1 MNHRQIEAFRAIML
15 TGTTA
20 RAASYMHTS
29 QPAVSRLLGQLEAS
43 LQMRLFERERSRL
56 KATPEAKL
64 WFAELERSYTGLE
77 HLQQYAKQLRYGSGG
92 SITVACLP
100 ALGFGLMPR
109 IIAAFRQ
116 EYPDILV
123 RFEIGSSAQVRDQ
136 IARGQC
142 DIGFAADEVNL
153 EGMTA
158 TPIVTTDA
166 MVAMPAGHPLTKRRR
181 TRLADLCDYPFI
193 ALSRSDTT
201 RRQLDEL
208 LAADGRMLRLACET
222 PYSITVASLAMNGI
236 GIGLVNPLA
245 LHDLDGKDLTLRP
258 LDRKITFRT
267 LALQVGSSPLSLPA
281 QTFLKQAKQ
290 ILDSAASGLRKGR
303 SLF

>member
-1 MNHRQIEAFRAIML
+1 ML

-20 RAASYMHTS
+20 RAAEHMHTS
-29 QPAVSRLLGQLEAS
+29 QPAISRLLGQLEAS

-64 WFAELERSYTGLE
+64 WFAELERSYTGMD
-77 HLQQYAKQLRYGSGG
+77 HLRQYAKQLRYGSGG

-100 ALGFGLMPR
+100 ALGFGLMPK
-109 IIAAFRQ
+109 IIAAFRKD
-116 EYPDILV
+116 YPNILV
-123 RFEIGSSAQVRDQ
+123 RFEVGSSAQVRDQ
-136 IARGQC
+136 TARGQC

-166 MVAMPAGHPLTKRRR
+166 VVAMPAGHPLAKKRR
-181 TRLADLCDYPFI
+181 TKLEDLCDYPFI

-201 RRQLDEL
+201 RRQLDEW
-208 LAADGRMLRLACET
+208 LAADGRTLRLACET
-222 PYSITVASLAMNGI
+222 PYSITVASLSKNGV

-245 LHDLDGKDLTLRP
+245 LDELDGQGLTFRP

-267 LALQVGSSPLSLPA
+267 LALQGASAPLSLPGQA
-281 QTFLKQAKQ
+281 FLMKAKH
-290 ILDSAASGLRKGR
+290 ILGSVSSGSRSGATKRK
-303 SLF
+303 